1 MSKVKLKEMPT
12 VKVGNRIKLR
22 NFKYGRDVEGM
33 VTKDLNGF
41 YLVFERLVFN
51 ESEENVNH
59 ELDIEMVEIHLTAE
73 DKMDSEDLHNINDIL
88 RQEQLSFV
96 SWVK

>member
-1 MSKVKLKEMPT
+1 MSKVKLKEMPAI
-12 VKVGNRIKLR
+12 KVGSRAKLR
-22 NFKYGRDVEGM
+22 NFKYGQDVEGM

-51 ESEENVNH
+51 ENEDNVNH
-59 ELDIEMVEIHLTAE
+59 ELNKEIVEIYLTAE
-73 DKMDSEDLHNINDIL
+73 NKTDSEDLYNINDIL